1 VNEVYYR
8 YYDIL
13 YTDRKVSVQVSEY
26 YVIKRT
32 PKGVW
37 VSIYD
42 TELFEKE
49 MCHLV
54 LNSAKKKYAY
64 PTKEEALTAF
74 KFRKKRQIKILNAQL
89 KRAEL
94 ALNLAENN
102 ETSSYLF
109 DFTM

>member
-1 VNEVYYR
+1 MNEIYYR
-8 YYDIL
+8 YVDVL
-13 YTDRKVSVQVSEY
+13 YTDDRVSVQASEY
-26 YVIKRT
+26 YVMKCT
-32 PKGVW
+32 PKGAW
-37 VSIYD
+37 VSFYD
-42 TELFEKE
+42 TDVFEKD

-102 ETSSYLF
+102 ETSSNLS
-109 DFTM
+109 DFTI